1 MKKSLIALAVA
12 SAVAAPA
19 FAATSNV
26 DVYGTVRMSVENV
39 DAPAGDTFTITD
51 RVSRIGFKGSED
63 LGGGLKAIWQIEQ
76 QINAT
81 GSPLSDTNAIT
92 ATSVSSGGIT
102 TTTTGT
108 HPAGAFGGAGM
119 RNTFVGLSGGF
130 GTALIGRHDAPYKL
144 GGSADLFGDT
154 AADAQQSRGIIG
166 SGNFDLRVNGT
177 IAYVSPTWSGF
188 HFAVATVPGETAIA
202 DGLMD
207 AYSLVGVYANG
218 PLKATLSY
226 QMHDKDILAAA
237 ADESAWKANVGY
249 KMGDLSFGA
258 TYEKQDN
265 VAGTAGRDKDA
276 WLVSAAY
283 AMGPITLKAQFG
295 DRDDDVAAN
304 DLERW
309 TIGADYALSKRT
321 GVYALYNADDANG
334 VDTDTFSVG
343 INHSF

>member
-1 MKKSLIALAVA
+1 MKKTLIALAVA
-12 SAVAAPA
+12 SAVAAPVA

-26 DVYGTVRMSVENV
+26 DVYGTVRMSVDSV
-39 DAPAGDTFTITD
+39 DTAVAANDNFRVTD

-76 QINAT
+76 QMDAAAA
-81 GSPLSDTNAIT
+81 PL
-92 ATSVSSGGIT
+92 VGG
-102 TTTTGT
+102 
-108 HPAGAFGGAGM
+108 AAFGGSGL
-119 RNTFVGLSGGF
+119 RNTFVGVSGGF
-130 GTALIGRHDAPYKL
+130 GTALVGRHDAPYKL

-154 AADAQQSRGIIG
+154 AADSQSGGAGGIIG
-166 SGNFDLRVNGT
+166 NGNFDLRVSGT

-295 DRDDDVAAN
+295 DRDDDVNAN
-304 DLERW
+304 DLDRW